1 MLISSPPAFY
11 VLRAFQHRHPHPAS
25 QAVCTRRWDTADAV
39 QDIVWK
45 SDSFDPQRRDAP
57 VALKRRTE
65 QETQVLSIVNPPWS
79 VSRLSHRNRDLRA
92 PCKIEITIAAAG
104 ARRFF
109 ALHIPVSNYTT
120 VLPPPKILHDMQQ
133 ALQQEDYA
141 LHPHANIDLRHTS
154 SATSPRFQRRR
165 RSLAALSSQSSLSM
179 QGRLQQQPFYRP
191 PPPETAPCPRCRCRA
206 SHIVCS
212 PASPKQHAI
221 ECISPHQRPREPAA
235 TQEAPT
241 PEPSSPPLPL
251 LLPLVAGVRGVSQ
264 SIAPRLVETPMPA
277 PPRNK
282 HGN

>member
-92 PCKIEITIAAAG
+92 PCEIEITIAAAG

-191 PPPETAPCPRCRCRA
+191 PLPRP
-206 SHIVCS
+206 H
-212 PASPKQHAI
+212 PAL
-221 ECISPHQRPREPAA
+221 AA
-235 TQEAPT
+235 AAERVTS
-241 PEPSSPPLPL
+241 EPSSPPLPL